1 MKSAS
6 WTRNLNVKYLVQLS
20 LVTRYNSHL
29 QDTVGEAVSLF
40 GAVCPLV
47 VFGRLVKAN
56 RIMKAGKYCQIIIPI
71 KYLLK
76 SL

>member
-1 MKSAS
+1 M
-6 WTRNLNVKYLVQLS
+6 
-20 LVTRYNSHL
+20 RYNSHL
-29 QDTVGEAVSLF
+29 QNTVGEAVSLF

-47 VFGRLVKAN
+47 VFGHLVKAN
-56 RIMKAGKYCQIIIPI
+56 RIMKAGKYCQIITPI